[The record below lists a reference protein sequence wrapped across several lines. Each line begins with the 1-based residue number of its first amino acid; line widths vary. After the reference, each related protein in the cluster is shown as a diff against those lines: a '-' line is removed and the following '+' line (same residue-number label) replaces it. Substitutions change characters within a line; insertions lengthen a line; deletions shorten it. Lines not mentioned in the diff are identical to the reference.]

1 MSLEEKI
8 KYNRASAFDFGW
20 SPEWFGLHIEQFD
33 QRLIEII
40 EEFQFA
46 NDLDPDGMIGPS
58 TFRRLYTYVSQ
69 DEAEHNIKIEAK
81 ENAKIIFRGKEY
93 PIMWSK
99 VVLWTDEN
107 GLKCKSKKSRKRAP
121 SYFVNHWDVCLSSKQ
136 MTKVLSVRA
145 LGVHFAIDN
154 DSTIYQLC
162 DMEDLAFHAGGHNS
176 KSIGV
181 EISNAYSIDYNDWYE
196 KKGFGKRPV
205 INNAYVHGKRL
216 KAHLGFY
223 PDQIR
228 ALAALW
234 AAVSCATGIP
244 LQVPNSPDT
253 VDHFA
258 ASGSFKGFCGHYHLT
273 KRKIDPAGLD
283 FHAVQD
289 WASLIKV
296 AMTKMN
302 YGNYS

>member
-1 MSLEEKI
+1 MKLEEKI
-8 KYNRASAFDFGW
+8 KYNKASAYDYGW

-40 EEFQFA
+40 EEFQYA

-69 DEAEHNIKIEAK
+69 DEAEHNIKIDAK
-81 ENAKIIFRGKEY
+81 ENPSIIFRGEKH

-99 VVLWTDEN
+99 VVLWNEKN
-107 GLKCKSKKSRKRAP
+107 GLTCKSKKSRNRKV

-136 MTKVLSVRA
+136 MAKVLRVRS

-154 DSTIYQLC
+154 DATIYQLC
-162 DMEDLAFHAGGHNS
+162 DIEDLAFHAGGHNS

-181 EISNAYSIDYNDWYE
+181 ELSNAYSLDYNSWYE

-205 INNAYVHGKRL
+205 INSAYVHGRRL

-223 PDQIR
+223 PEQLQ
-228 ALAALW
+228 ALCSLW
-234 AAVSCATGIP
+234 AAVSLATGIP
-244 LQVPNSPDT
+244 LRIPKMENK
-253 VDHFA
+253 VDLL
-258 ASGSFKGFCGHYHLT
+258 ASSGDFIGFCAHYHLT
-273 KRKIDPAGLD
+273 RKKIDPAGLN
-283 FHAVQD
+283 FHAIQD
-289 WASLIKV
+289 RAALIKL
-296 AMTKMN
+296 AM
-302 YGNYS
+302 SADH